1 MGILERCKTILS
13 SNINAAL
20 DACEDSEKMVDQT
33 CRDLRVQLAEVR
45 KDTQAIMANSELASQ
60 RVREKEVDVAEYERC
75 AMNALKCGDEA
86 AARELLAKKQDA
98 EQILVTLKETESE
111 AKADAAEMR
120 QAHDKLVRDIE
131 AAEQRRDSLKG
142 KARTAKAKNRMNKAL
157 SGTKRTEAGLAALDR
172 MEDKVNRQL
181 AEAKAGEALRE
192 GSTTDD
198 LLKKYSTDSGSVDDE
213 LAAMKAKLGM

>member
-1 MGILERCKTILS
+1 MSILERCKTILS

-111 AKADAAEMR
+111 AKADEIGRA
-120 QAHDKLVRDIE
+120 
-131 AAEQRRDSLKG
+131 SC
-142 KARTAKAKNRMNKAL
+142 
-157 SGTKRTEAGLAALDR
+157 
-172 MEDKVNRQL
+172 
-181 AEAKAGEALRE
+181 RE
-192 GSTTDD
+192 RVS
-198 LLKKYSTDSGSVDDE
+198 
-213 LAAMKAKLGM
+213 